1 MRWVLSSR
9 VPPVTRI
16 LLVESGPRPVAEAV
30 APRLREVFGPNVA
43 IDLLTCLPESQ
54 GEPAGLRDGPPHIV
68 WRVTEHPD
76 NDCRWRLLR
85 EIRNRRHEVCAILC
99 ADDGTMSPWRS
110 AVLALLP
117 AKFLIVNENA
127 DFFWLDR
134 AHFSNLSQL
143 ALSRA
148 GLLGDSAVRVAA
160 HLLLF
165 PFTLTYLLLYAGYVH
180 TGRLIR
186 MALGLGPRRH
196 AREDDPADLTEKAA
210 TR

>member
-9 VPPVTRI
+9 VPPVSRI
-16 LLVESGPRPVAEAV
+16 LLVESGPRAV
-30 APRLREVFGPNVA
+30 ADAVGPRLREVFGPAAA

-54 GEPAGLRDGPPHIV
+54 GEPTGLGGGPDHLT
-68 WRVTEHPD
+68 WRVTEHTD
-76 NDCRWRLLR
+76 SDARWGLLR

-134 AHFSNLSQL
+134 AHVSNLTQL

-180 TGRLIR
+180 SVRLIR
-186 MALGLGPRRH
+186 MALGLGPRH
-196 AREDDPADLTEKAA
+196 PARDDDPEPAA
-210 TR
+210 EETAVR

>member
-1 MRWVLSSR
+1 MRWILSAR
-9 VPPVTRI
+9 VPTITRI
-16 LLVESGPRPVAEAV
+16 LLVESGPRAVADAV
-30 APRLREVFGPNVA
+30 APRLREVFGPAVA
-43 IDLLTCLPESQ
+43 IDLLTCMPESQ
-54 GEPAGLRDGPPHIV
+54 GEPAGMDSGHDHAV

-76 NDCRWRLLR
+76 NDARWRLLR

-180 TGRLIR
+180 TFRLIR
-186 MALGLGPRRH
+186 MALKLGPRH
-196 AREDDPADLTEKAA
+196 PARADELDPVPGETTAP
-210 TR
+210 

>member
-1 MRWVLSSR
+1 MRWLLSSR
-9 VPPVTRI
+9 VPTITRI
-16 LLVESGPRPVAEAV
+16 LLVESGPRTVADAV
-30 APRLREVFGPNVA
+30 APRLREVFGPTVA
-43 IDLLTCLPESQ
+43 IDLLTCMPESQ
-54 GEPAGLRDGPPHIV
+54 GEPRGLESGPDHIT
-68 WRVTEHPD
+68 WRVTEQPD
-76 NDCRWRLLR
+76 NDARWRLLR

-110 AVLALLP
+110 AVVALLP

-134 AHFSNLSQL
+134 AHFSNLSKL

-165 PFTLTYLLLYAGYVH
+165 PFTLTYLLLYGGYVH
-180 TGRLIR
+180 TVRLIR
-186 MALGLGPRRH
+186 MALRLGPRH
-196 AREDDPADLTEKAA
+196 PARADDLDPVPEETTVA
-210 TR
+210 

>member
-1 MRWVLSSR
+1 MRWVLSAR
-9 VPPVTRI
+9 VPPITRI
-16 LLVESGPRPVAEAV
+16 LLVESGPRAVADAV
-30 APRLREVFGPNVA
+30 APRLREVFGPTVA
-43 IDLLTCLPESQ
+43 IDLLTCMPESQ
-54 GEPAGLRDGPPHIV
+54 GEPDGMNSGPDHVV

-76 NDCRWRLLR
+76 NDARWRLLR

-180 TGRLIR
+180 TVRLIR
-186 MALGLGPRRH
+186 MALGLGPRH
-196 AREDDPADLTEKAA
+196 PAREDDLEPLPEETPAP
-210 TR
+210 